1 MQPIDPHTLFS
12 IFEQGDEEIYKEH
25 GMEDALKN
33 PFVLMGMVV
42 KGIEN
47 YFIMDQMYIRRYA
60 NKYKNVRNITKL
72 KYFDN
77 LYGYLNRID
86 SDNFEDMYKIGESF
100 SSSDTH
106 NALDYMRLFYEKL
119 EHYEKCAIVKRYI
132 DLLIKQE
139 SKQLV

>member
-25 GMEDALKN
+25 GIEDALKN

-47 YFIMDQMYIRRYA
+47 YFIMDQMYMRRYA

-72 KYFDN
+72 KYFNN
-77 LYGYLNRID
+77 LYGYLERID
-86 SDNFEDMYKIGESF
+86 SDNFQDMYKIGESF
-100 SSSDTH
+100 SSVDSR

-119 EHYEKCAIVKRYI
+119 EHYEKCATVKKYI
-132 DLLIKQE
+132 DLLVKQGD
-139 SKQLV
+139 KQLI

>member
-25 GMEDALKN
+25 GIEDALKN

-47 YFIMDQMYIRRYA
+47 YFIMDQMYMRRYA

-72 KYFDN
+72 KYFNN
-77 LYGYLNRID
+77 LYGYLERID
-86 SDNFEDMYKIGESF
+86 SDNFQDMYKIGESF
-100 SSSDTH
+100 SSVDSR

-119 EHYEKCAIVKRYI
+119 EHYEKCATVKKYI
-132 DLLIKQE
+132 DLLVKQGD
-139 SKQLV
+139 KQLT